1 MLHSSLGPSFISTGS
16 GRPSNLSSRSF
27 SSHTEMSIKMARPL
41 AFCWLS
47 YYVCVLL
54 IFPNPL
60 LSSFAQ
66 SSLSLFAM
74 PKVNPRNEVGA
85 IIHAISNRVPG
96 DHAVWKLTVRLQDA
110 HRRTCTRSQIEE
122 GCCPSTALHPRA
134 GSSELNQLAC
144 AGAVSDCLRISVA
157 SSLPCSRLAVTSPPP
172 SPAILTKAKYWSI
185 KFTFLPSSVNS
196 N

>member
-1 MLHSSLGPSFISTGS
+1 
-16 GRPSNLSSRSF
+16 
-27 SSHTEMSIKMARPL
+27 MARPL

-47 YYVCVLL
+47 YYVCVVL

-96 DHAVWKLTVRLQDA
+96 DHATKNIYGNVNYAKMILQGTVVNLFGGRAPGGKNAVWKLTVRLQDA